1 MLSGFGRGV
10 WQVRELKREKA
21 RTAEDHT
28 QQLARAAAAGQGGS
42 PASRQ
47 EAQAAAGQSR
57 RLRQLEAE
65 RTTAVSRAQRLTEEL
80 ESVGSALRDAE
91 GALGSAREECAALK
105 NLLAAAQE
113 RQDDAVAQARTR
125 TPTLRLGLASTR
137 QSRPLQTHS

>member
-1 MLSGFGRGV
+1 MFGRGV

-21 RTAEDHT
+21 RTAEDHA
-28 QQLARAAAAGQGGS
+28 QQLARAAAAGREGS

-65 RTTAVSRAQRLTEEL
+65 RTTAVGRAQRLTEEL

-91 GALGSAREECAALK
+91 VR
-105 NLLAAAQE
+105 NL
-113 RQDDAVAQARTR
+113 D
-125 TPTLRLGLASTR
+125 
-137 QSRPLQTHS
+137 